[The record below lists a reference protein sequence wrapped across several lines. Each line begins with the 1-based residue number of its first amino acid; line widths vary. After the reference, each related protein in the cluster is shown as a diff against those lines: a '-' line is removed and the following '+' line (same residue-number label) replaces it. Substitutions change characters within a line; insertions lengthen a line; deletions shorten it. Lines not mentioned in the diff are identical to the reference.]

1 MVKIVT
7 NGLIY
12 TGEELLTH
20 HAIVIQ
26 QDQIIDIIPHYE
38 IPSNAQVVDCRG
50 SFIVPGF
57 IDLQIYGAGGYLFSG
72 NLTKEALRAIA
83 DDLVSK
89 GTTGF
94 MITLATN
101 SMDVFLQAIRL
112 VRDHPHPALL
122 GIHLEGPYINP
133 VKRGAHIEQYVKLPQ
148 RKEIEALLKEAAGV
162 LKIMTLAP
170 EVTDP
175 SLISLLVDN
184 GVIVSAGHSM
194 ATFQQATDGFQQ
206 GISCTTHLFNAMSP
220 FHHRDTG
227 LSGAT
232 FQSNT
237 ARASIVADGIHIDY
251 QALMISKKLL
261 QDRLFLIT
269 DAVEECHEGPYQHVK
284 KKDHFTMPDGTLSGS
299 ALTLLKAV
307 ENCVTHAGIPIDEAL
322 RMASTYPARILNK
335 ADVGKIKVGYKADLV
350 VFNPQYQVEQVWL
363 NGHRQ

>member
-7 NGLIY
+7 NGLLY

-20 HAIVIQ
+20 HALVIQ
-26 QDQIIDIIPHYE
+26 KDRIIDIIPQYE
-38 IPSNAQVVDCRG
+38 IPANAEVIDCKG

-72 NLTKEALRAIA
+72 NLTAEALKAIA

-94 MITLATN
+94 VITLATN
-101 SMDVFLQAIRL
+101 SIDVFLKAIRL

-133 VKRGAHIEQYVKLPQ
+133 AKRGAHIEQYIKTPQ
-148 RKEIEALLKEAAGV
+148 RKEIEALLKEANGV
-162 LKIMTLAP
+162 IKIVTLAP

-175 SLISLLVDN
+175 ELLKLLIDN
-184 GVIVSAGHSM
+184 GVIISAGHSN
-194 ATFQQATDGFQQ
+194 ATFQQATDGFEQ

-227 LSGAT
+227 LPGAT
-232 FQSNT
+232 FQSET
-237 ARASIVADGIHIDY
+237 VMASMVADGIHIDY
-251 QALMISKKLL
+251 QALMISKRLL
-261 QDRLFLIT
+261 QERLFLIT

-284 KKDHFTMPDGTLSGS
+284 KNDHFTMPDGTLSGS

-307 ENCVTHAGIPIDEAL
+307 ENCVKYAGIPLDEAL
-322 RMASTYPARILNK
+322 RMASAYPAQVINK
-335 ADVGKIKVGYKADLV
+335 ADAGKIKVGYKADLV
-350 VFNPQYQVEQVWL
+350 IFNAQYQVEQVWL
-363 NGHRQ
+363 NGLIQ

>member
-7 NGLIY
+7 NGLLY
-12 TGEELLTH
+12 TGEEVLTH
-20 HAIVIQ
+20 HAVVIQ
-26 QDQIIDIIPHYE
+26 KDQIIDIIPEYE
-38 IPSNAQVVDCRG
+38 IPANAELIDCKG

-72 NLTKEALRAIA
+72 NLTAEALKAIA
-83 DDLVSK
+83 DDLVKK

-94 MITLATN
+94 VITLATN
-101 SMDVFLQAIRL
+101 SIDVFLEAIRL
-112 VRDHPHPALL
+112 VRDNPHPALL

-133 VKRGAHIEQYVKLPQ
+133 AKRGAHIEQYIKVPQ

-175 SLISLLVDN
+175 VLIKLLIDN
-184 GVIVSAGHSM
+184 GVIVSAGHSI
-194 ATFQQATDGFQQ
+194 ATFQQATDGFAQ

-227 LSGAT
+227 LPGAT
-232 FQSNT
+232 FQSKT
-237 ARASIVADGIHIDY
+237 VMASMVADGIHIDY

-261 QDRLFLIT
+261 QERMFLIT
-269 DAVEECHEGPYQHVK
+269 DAVEECHEGPYQHMK
-284 KKDHFTMPDGTLSGS
+284 QGDHFTMPDGTLSGS

-307 ENCVTHAGIPIDEAL
+307 ENCVNHADIPLDEAL
-322 RMASTYPARILNK
+322 RMASTYPAQILNK
-335 ADVGKIKVGYKADLV
+335 TDVGKIKIGYKADLV
-350 VFNPQYQVEQVWL
+350 VFNSEYQVEKVWL
-363 NGHRQ
+363 NGLIQ